1 MGVIKL
7 RELLLSLAASAAASL
22 LGTLLGGDMSSAY
35 HAMNLPALAPPA
47 AVFPIVWTILYVL
60 MALALYHLLITPQT
74 DYYLRRSTLVLYF
87 SGLLLSA
94 LWPGAFFRL
103 GQYTLSFFMIVAMI
117 ALGVLTVTRMRRICE
132 RSAWLDLPYLV
143 WLVYALYLCYGVAR
157 LNR

>member
-1 MGVIKL
+1 MQ
-7 RELLLSLAASAAASL
+7 LS
-22 LGTLLGGDMSSAY
+22 GTTTLLG
-35 HAMNLPALAPPA
+35 
-47 AVFPIVWTILYVL
+47 L
-60 MALALYHLLITPQT
+60 ME
-74 DYYLRRSTLVLYF
+74 RRSTLVLYF

-132 RSAWLDLPYLV
+132 RSAWLYLPYLV